1 MKKHGIILVVTGLC
15 QNLLNHGNI
24 LKLGENK
31 AMEQLITTEMTRKIL
46 LLNLLY
52 GADDW
57 LTTEKISAR
66 LHCSTKTVIADCRY
80 IEEHWPDQL
89 TIETSKKSGIKLT
102 ISTYH
107 SIHDIYVDIIKNS
120 ASFTL
125 MEAIFFHPG
134 ESSEEMANRVFLSG
148 SSLYRLSRKLNKSL
162 KDRHL
167 SIESNPFLFS
177 GTSERQIR
185 YFFTS
190 YFVEVYGVHKWPF
203 HFDKVALINLAKKIN
218 ADFQLY
224 LSDFRIIR
232 MAFSIAVT
240 LTRIH
245 QGFTTQNEMTNDDQ
259 LVENLSQ
266 CKMENYHEELMTLV
280 NDLDFPTYSEWQK
293 DFCYSIFWWVFGKDE
308 ETEEKTRQLAE
319 QLIQEVNK
327 ELNTSIDDTSRKK
340 ITQIIRNLY
349 CYHHIYPYKKHI
361 IYSRFFYSGKSIK
374 QNFILFSTRISKVLT
389 EHEIS
394 DGFPWNT
401 FYLNEVLH
409 DFMLYWEDLPTQ
421 LFNNRGKVSIA
432 VLSDLGKEHAEVM
445 GTILKMN
452 FLNNVSVT
460 TQNASLF
467 DPQKQQIASK
477 RDLYVSNH
485 HIEHVSQEKVVVVE
499 DILSSK
505 NIVDLRKIIE
515 QNQLFAFAAKK
526 KAATST
532 KQL

>member
-1 MKKHGIILVVTGLC
+1 
-15 QNLLNHGNI
+15 
-24 LKLGENK
+24 
-31 AMEQLITTEMTRKIL
+31 MEQLITTEMTRRIL

-57 LTTEKISAR
+57 LTTEKLAAR
-66 LHCSTKTVIADCRY
+66 LHCSTKTVFADCRY
-80 IEEHWPDQL
+80 IEERWPDQL

-107 SIHDIYVDIIKNS
+107 SIHDIYVDIIKRS
-120 ASFTL
+120 DSFTL
-125 MEAIFFHPG
+125 MEAIFFHPR
-134 ESSEEMANRVFLSG
+134 ESSDEMANRIFLSS
-148 SSLYRLSRKLNKSL
+148 SSLYRLSRKLNKAL
-162 KDRHL
+162 KERHL
-167 SIESNPFLFS
+167 SIESNPFTFS

-185 YFFTS
+185 YFFIS
-190 YFVEVYGVHKWPF
+190 YFIEVYGVHKWPF
-203 HFDKVALINLAKKIN
+203 HLDKTKILNLARKIN
-218 ADFQLY
+218 KDFQLY
-224 LSDFRIIR
+224 LSDFRIIQ

-240 LTRIH
+240 LTRLD
-245 QGFTTQNEMTNDDQ
+245 QGFTAEDEMEKEGD
-259 LVENLSQ
+259 LAENLLK
-266 CKMENYHEELMTLV
+266 CNMEDYQQDLASLV
-280 NDLDFPTYSEWQK
+280 SDLNVSTQPNWK
-293 DFCYSIFWWVFGKDE
+293 NDFCYSVFWWIFGNDSP
-308 ETEEKTRQLAE
+308 ETDEKTQILAN
-319 QLIQEVNK
+319 QLILAVNN
-327 ELNTSIDDTSRKK
+327 ELNTSIDDLSRKK
-340 ITQIIRNLY
+340 INQIIRNLY
-349 CYHHIYPYKKHI
+349 CYHRIYPYKKHI

-389 EHEIS
+389 EVEMS
-394 DGFPWNT
+394 DGLPWNT

-445 GTILKMN
+445 GTILRMT

-467 DPQKQQIASK
+467 DSPKKQTGSK

-505 NIVDLRKIIE
+505 NIVELRKIIE
-515 QNQLFAFAAKK
+515 QNQLFAFTNAKK
-526 KAATST
+526 KATAA
-532 KQL
+532 KQS